1 MTRAISLWVLLGA
14 VLLAGALLGRRRGIG
29 PLRLLSAW
37 ALSSLLL
44 WICAGV
50 LGYAGGR
57 VTASS
62 DPRGGIVV
70 GTPLGALIG
79 APFGIALS
87 ERVLLPRGARPTVNL
102 GEVPSNLGQVVDYRT
117 SPDLARVGRNDRD
130 DGQPAQYFAHL
141 LGLGDVVAESLGNLA
156 D

>member
-1 MTRAISLWVLLGA
+1 VTRAISLWALLGA
-14 VLLAGALLGRRRGIG
+14 VLLAGAFLGRRRGIG

-87 ERVLLPRGARPTVNL
+87 ERVLRKAWPRWI
-102 GEVPSNLGQVVDYRT
+102 S
-117 SPDLARVGRNDRD
+117 LALAAAALAAGVGVFLLLLTRVGGPNQQA
-130 DGQPAQYFAHL
+130 GKSVYVVFPL
-141 LGLGDVVAESLGNLA
+141 LGATAVLGWLIGERP
-156 D
+156 